1 MPGRRR
7 PGPVAFALPLV
18 AANLGLLLVFDLAHH
33 LVPTLALL
41 GAAFLMLLFAALR
54 LEAARGRVSGALL
67 LGALLLRLPLLP
79 LPPSL
84 SDDVLRYLWDGK
96 VAAAGFNP
104 YALAPAAEQL
114 TPLRD
119 EIWRR
124 RPHRSIPTACPP
136 LSLAAFS
143 IAIRTPFPMPA
154 WKLMASGADLA
165 ACWLLLLV
173 ARKLGLPEGRTV
185 WYAWNPLVALE
196 VAGMG
201 HVDVLGA
208 AAVVGAVL
216 LLLPPVRR
224 GGAAALAAAGVLA
237 GLVPFAAL
245 PMWARQSGRPWRFL
259 GAAGGLVAV
268 AALPVVV
275 ATGGVPPGLVT
286 YGVSWEFD
294 GPLFEPLWRLL
305 AAIGAAPALA
315 HGLDRL
321 KSLTGIYQGLNP
333 LYPYLYPQ
341 FLAKLLLAAGLAAAV
356 AASLRERDPATGT
369 GRLLGRLL
377 LCSATV
383 YPWYL
388 LWVLPWAALRRD
400 AAWLALS
407 ALILLSYL
415 PQFAGVALWPWVYL
429 GIWGPFAALVLL
441 GRLRLGRQPPPEPSP
456 PDPLGGEGNVE
467 VGECRDVP
475 SPSTT
480 PRAGHGD
487 GGTSLRRAER
497 RRRQGP
503 NGAAVASV
511 GGLLT
516 GSGG

>member
-1 MPGRRR
+1 VPGRRR
-7 PGPVAFALPLV
+7 LAPAALAWPLV

-33 LVPTLALL
+33 RALTLALL
-41 GAAFLMLLFAALR
+41 GAAFLALLSIAPQ
-54 LEAARGRVSGALL
+54 LEAAPVPVGGAIL

-79 LPPSL
+79 LPPTL

-96 VAAAGFNP
+96 VAAAGMNP
-104 YALAPAAEQL
+104 YALAPEAEKL

-119 EIWRR
+119 EIWRNL
-124 RPHRSIPTACPP
+124 PHKEVPTVYPP

-143 IAIRTPFPMPA
+143 IAIRTPFPMPV
-154 WKLMASGADLA
+154 WKLMAAGADLA

-173 ARKLGLPEGRTV
+173 ARKLGVPPGRTV

-201 HVDVLGA
+201 HVDALGV
-208 AAVVGAVL
+208 AAVMGGVL

-237 GLVPFAAL
+237 KLVPLAAL
-245 PMWARQSGRPWRFL
+245 PMWARQSGRPGPFL
-259 GAAGGLVAV
+259 AAALGLTAV
-268 AALPVVV
+268 AALPVAA
-275 ATGGVPPGLVT
+275 ATGGIPPGLVT

-305 AAIGAAPALA
+305 NALHAAPALA
-315 HGLDRL
+315 RGLDHL
-321 KSLTGIYQGLNP
+321 KAATGIWYGLNF

-341 FLAKLLLAAGLAAAV
+341 FLAKLLLAAGMAAAV
-356 AASLRERDPATGT
+356 LLSLRERDPVAGT
-369 GRLLGRLL
+369 GRLFGRLL

-407 ALILLSYL
+407 GLILLSYL
-415 PQFAGVALWPWVYL
+415 TPLAGVALWPWVYL
-429 GIWGPFAALVLL
+429 GIWGPFAGLAAIGLW
-441 GRLRLGRQPPPEPSP
+441 
-456 PDPLGGEGNVE
+456 
-467 VGECRDVP
+467 
-475 SPSTT
+475 
-480 PRAGHGD
+480 
-487 GGTSLRRAER
+487 RRPKDSDMLEKHDD
-497 RRRQGP
+497 
-503 NGAAVASV
+503 
-511 GGLLT
+511 
-516 GSGG
+516 